1 MHNHRPIV
9 ETTVFGDDLDLYVFG
24 DDALIS

>member
-9 ETTVFGDDLDLYVFG
+9 ENTVFGDDLDLYVFG